1 MTFVDAHVPMYLVG
15 AAHPRR
21 EDARRSVSELV
32 RSGEPLVS
40 SAEVVQEIL
49 HRYHALRRP
58 EFIAPAIR
66 ILLKLTD
73 EQVLPVHLADVLR
86 AGELLVSQPGLSSR
100 NAVHVAVMGHH
111 GLTTILSFDRG
122 FDRVPGIRRIP

>member
-1 MTFVDAHVPMYLVG
+1 MTFVDANVPMVLVG
-15 AAHPRR
+15 APHPRR

-58 EFIAPAIR
+58 EFVAPAIR

-86 AGELLVSQPGLSSR
+86 AGELLVSLPGLSSR
-100 NAVHVAVMGHH
+100 DAVHVAVMENH

-122 FDRVPGIRRIP
+122 FDRVPGIHRIP